1 MGRSTEV
8 TSLLEAWS
16 HGDAAALDRLI
27 PMVYDDLRKVAGRRL
42 RMERE
47 GHTLSA
53 TALVHE
59 TYLRLMGQQPS
70 HLENR
75 SHFFAVASEL
85 MRRIL
90 VDHARRRAASKRGG
104 GAVRLT
110 LDPAMIGGAAPDL
123 DLVALDDA
131 LTALATLDP
140 RQARI
145 VELRFFGGLSA
156 EEAAMVLGDLPRHRR
171 ARLGPRPRL
180 ALPPPPE
187 RPGRVLRDPGTVPA
201 GPGRRRRGARPS
213 GGRALRVPGRR
224 LCRRRDLAG
233 RGRLAPGGVRGRARP
248 VFPGDARGGAGRH
261 RAADRRRG
269 GSPATAHFPPARGS
283 APTSSAT
290 PWARAGWASCTA
302 PSAPTTST
310 GRWWRSR

>member
-1 MGRSTEV
+1 MDFVWLVGGSLPEYDLRRPSRKPCRLFREGLRMGRSTEV
-8 TSLLEAWS
+8 TSLIEAWGR
-16 HGDAAALDRLI
+16 GDASALDRLI

-110 LDPAMIGGAAPDL
+110 LDPELVGGAAPDL

-131 LTALATLDP
+131 LSELATLDP

-156 EEAAMVLGDLPRHRR
+156 EEAAMVLGISR
-171 ARLGPRPRL
+171 ATVERDWGL
-180 ALPPPPE
+180 A
-187 RPGRVLRDPGTVPA
+187 
-201 GPGRRRRGARPS
+201 
-213 GGRALRVPGRR
+213 RAWLYRR
-224 LCRRRDLAG
+224 LQNG
-233 RGRLAPGGVRGRARP
+233 P
-248 VFPGDARGGAGRH
+248 
-261 RAADRRRG
+261 AA
-269 GSPATAHFPPARGS
+269 
-283 APTSSAT
+283 SS
-290 PWARAGWASCTA
+290 
-302 PSAPTTST
+302 
-310 GRWWRSR
+310 